1 MSNVQT
7 IVKQQAEAVE
17 IEVQRA
23 NLIGEYEELKSLV
36 AGSQA
41 AFEVYVY
48 VEQQQQQHVNYFA
61 AKDFLNAMLIKTLER
76 IATRELEFK
85 TSFLTMF
92 MDWFNQAL
100 APYKTH

>member
-7 IVKQQAEAVE
+7 MVKQQVEAVE
-17 IEVQRA
+17 IEVQRVSI
-23 NLIGEYEELKSLV
+23 LSEYQELKSLV
-36 AGSQA
+36 EGSQA
-41 AFEVYVY
+41 AFEVYV
-48 VEQQQQQHVNYFA
+48 EQQQHVNYFA
-61 AKDFLNAMLIKTLER
+61 AKDFLSAMLIKTLER